1 MKRHAWLFALL
12 AAFGAQAADHNEAP
26 AVMADPAADLNDY
39 YVFINPNDPGEL
51 VGVLTFSPFATGA
64 TQFSDAIIYDF
75 WFDTAAGAPASFIR
89 CRFDAEQRVT
99 CTGPGG
105 RSVSGLPGSV
115 HQAGDFRVWTGLAD
129 DPFFFDID
137 AFRQTVATG
146 TPAFSNPG
154 TDGFAG
160 LNTLA
165 IVVGIP
171 TSALAGGGNVLKTW
185 VSTARVGGT
194 GITDALDG
202 FWWDAANPGEGWNFD
217 LFVVPETGERLMSVA
232 FYTFDREGRRYWLV
246 GSGSVDGNVAT
257 IPMSEFTGGSF
268 GAPIPP
274 GTVTG
279 TAHGTAVVTF
289 TGCSSGTV
297 AYTPNAAFAAFGT
310 QDYVLNNRP
319 ASDAADCRFFADTGQ
334 GDVFGKVH
342 EQFQKDREGRPA
354 IATALIPAAR
364 RDEYN
369 FARDRDQWVDLF
381 AADMAAALA
390 VYDGLD
396 GTPGNLLLGDPA
408 VLAGVLADDR
418 MLIALDVPECGAYLA
433 VELAGGGA
441 PANCGGRTLEADV
454 IDATLGAA
462 VGSAVSDFVDGND
475 REFLADFPFLAP
487 PN

>member
-1 MKRHAWLFALL
+1 VKRNAWLLLLLVACGAL
-12 AAFGAQAADHNEAP
+12 AADHNEAP

-39 YVFINPNDPGEL
+39 YVFINPDDPDEL
-51 VGVLTFSPFATGA
+51 VAVVTFNPFATGA

-75 WFDTAAGAPASFIR
+75 WFDTAEGEPSSFIR

-99 CTGPGG
+99 CTGPGD
-105 RSVSGLPGSV
+105 RTVSGLPGSV
-115 HQAGDFRVWTGLAD
+115 HDAGDFRVWAGLAD
-129 DPFFFDID
+129 DPFFFDLD
-137 AFRQTVATG
+137 AFKATLAAG
-146 TPAFSNPG
+146 APAFSDPG
-154 TDGFAG
+154 TDFFAG

-165 IVVGIP
+165 IVVGID
-171 TSALAGGGNVLKTW
+171 TGALPGGAVQKTW

-202 FWWDAANPGEGWNFD
+202 FWWDSTNPGEGWNFD
-217 LFVVPETGERLMSVA
+217 LFEVPETGERMMSAA
-232 FYTFDREGRRYWLV
+232 FYTFDTAGQRYWLV
-246 GSGSVDGNVAT
+246 GSGPVEGNVAT
-257 IPMSEFTGGSF
+257 LAMSEFTGGSF
-268 GAPIPP
+268 GAPVPP
-274 GTVTG
+274 GTITG

-289 TGCSSGTV
+289 TGCASGSV
-297 AYTPNAAFAAFGT
+297 EYTPVQDFADFGE

-319 ASDAADCRFFADTGQ
+319 ASDAEDCQFFADTGQ

-354 IATALIPAAR
+354 IATALVPSGR

-369 FARDRDQWVDLF
+369 FARERDQWVELF
-381 AADMAAALA
+381 AGDMAAALA

-396 GTPGNLLLGDPA
+396 GTAGNLLLGDA
-408 VLAGVLADDR
+408 DTLAAVLADDR
-418 MLIALDVPECGAYLA
+418 MLIALDVPACGDYLA
-433 VELAGGGA
+433 VELAGGGT

-462 VGSAVSDFVDGND
+462 VGSPVSDFVDAND
-475 REFLADFPFLAP
+475 RPFLEAFPYLAP

>member
-1 MKRHAWLFALL
+1 VKRHAWLFLVL
-12 AAFGAQAADHNEAP
+12 AACGVQAADHNEAP

-39 YVFINPNDPGEL
+39 YVFINPNDPDEL
-51 VGVLTFSPFATGA
+51 VGVVTFSPFASGA
-64 TQFSDAIIYDF
+64 TRFSDAIIYDF
-75 WFDTAAGAPASFIR
+75 WFDTADGAPASFVR

-99 CTGPGG
+99 CTGPGN
-105 RSVSGLPGSV
+105 RTVSGLPGGV
-115 HQAGDFRVWTGLAD
+115 HASGDFRVWTGLAD

-137 AFRQTVATG
+137 AFRATVASG
-146 TPAFSNPG
+146 TPAFTDPG

-160 LNTLA
+160 FNTLA
-165 IVVGIP
+165 IVIGIP
-171 TSALAGGGNVLKTW
+171 GSALGTGNVTKTW

-217 LFVVPETGERLMSVA
+217 VFVVPGTGERLMSAA
-232 FYTFDREGRRYWLV
+232 FYTFDTDGERYWLV
-246 GSGSVDGNVAT
+246 GTGPIEGNTAT
-257 IPMSEFTGGSF
+257 IPMFEFTGGSF

-289 TGCSSGTV
+289 TGCASGTV
-297 AYTPNAAFAAFGT
+297 EYTPEAAFAAFGE

-319 ASDAADCRFFADTGQ
+319 ASDAEDCQYFADTGQ
-334 GDVFGKVH
+334 GEVFGKVH

-354 IATALIPAAR
+354 IATALIPPAR

-369 FARDRDQWVDLF
+369 FANDRSQWVDLF
-381 AADMAAALA
+381 AGDMAAALA

-396 GTPGNLLLGDPA
+396 GTSGNLLLGDPA

-418 MLIALDVPECGAYLA
+418 MLVALDVPECGAYLA
-433 VELAGGGA
+433 VELAGGGTPTA
-441 PANCGGRTLEADV
+441 CGGRTLEADV

-462 VGSAVSDFVDGND
+462 VGSPVSDFVDGND
-475 REFLADFPFLAP
+475 KPFLADFPFLAP
-487 PN
+487 PH